1 MIFIIFHRIEKVL
14 TKAPKRG
21 FEGAEK
27 GTARSKPVEFEKHVD
42 DDSFAMGSFI
52 SDKL

>member
-1 MIFIIFHRIEKVL
+1 MINRIEKVL

-27 GTARSKPVEFEKHVD
+27 GSTRSKPVEFEKHID